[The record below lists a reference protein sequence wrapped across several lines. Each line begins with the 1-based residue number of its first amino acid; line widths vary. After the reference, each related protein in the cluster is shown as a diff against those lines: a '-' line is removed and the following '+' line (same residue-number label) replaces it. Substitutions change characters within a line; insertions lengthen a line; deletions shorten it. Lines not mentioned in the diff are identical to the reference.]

1 MKQAGKATAPRAST
15 RTGRAL
21 RPAAAG
27 SELRLQATP
36 GIARYV
42 QLASVIRQKIVANEW
57 PVGTGLP
64 TVEAFAREL
73 GIAKVTVRQA
83 YGLLVHEGLI
93 ASERGR
99 GTRVTASPV
108 SAGQDIRAA
117 INDWLDVP
125 DGFRIRMLE
134 KEPGVALPHSLL
146 LTGQAAPDYMR
157 LKKLH
162 LHGTQIICLAEF
174 WVASEVYARFPKGS
188 EDRNKIAWLLPK
200 YSKSSMKNLHQ
211 VITVGQAEHGLAQI
225 LKYSFAAPVATVKR
239 CITDSDG
246 TVIYASVTW
255 YRGDHFIFDM
265 TVPVDLMYGKRNLV
279 RAEDGGGAVPRR
291 SGVQTGL
298 AGQSGLDGLGSAGSV
313 GSGRA

>member
-1 MKQAGKATAPRAST
+1 MK
-15 RTGRAL
+15 
-21 RPAAAG
+21 RPAGAAAPAAG
-27 SELRLQATP
+27 ELRLQATP

-42 QLASVIRQKIVANEW
+42 QLASVIRQKIAANEW
-57 PVGTGLP
+57 LVGTALP
-64 TVEAFAREL
+64 TVDAFAREL
-73 GIAKVTVRQA
+73 GIARVTVRQA
-83 YGLLVHEGLI
+83 YGLLVQEGLI
-93 ASERGR
+93 TSERGR

-108 SAGQDIRAA
+108 SAGNEVRAA

-134 KEPGVALPHSLL
+134 KEAGVALPRTLL
-146 LTGQAAPDYMR
+146 LTGQAAPEYMR

-174 WVASEVYARFPKGS
+174 WVASDVYARFPRGS

-211 VITVGQAEHGLAQI
+211 VITVGQADHGLAQV
-225 LKYSFAAPVATVKR
+225 LKYPFAAPVATVKR
-239 CITDSDG
+239 CITDNAG

-265 TVPVDLMYGKRNLV
+265 TVPVELMYVKQDHV
-279 RAEDGGGAVPRR
+279 RAGGEGAE
-291 SGVQTGL
+291 QT
-298 AGQSGLDGLGSAGSV
+298 
-313 GSGRA
+313 SGRRATAAAGVGIDRT